1 MVFDGETE
9 MLLPEATGVPEQLPL
24 YHSQVAPA
32 PSFPPEIL
40 MVDDLPAQMVAGL
53 ADAETAGCEVSR
65 TVTV

>member
-1 MVFDGETE
+1 MDGVTE
-9 MLLPEATGVPEQLPL
+9 ILLPEATGVPEQLPL

-32 PSFPPEIL
+32 PNFPPETL
-40 MVDDLPAQMVAGL
+40 MVDDLPAHIVEGL